1 MFGCNRVNNDARIES
16 HSSGNIIMQGS
27 QVSNPTFI
35 LGSNREMLDMAA
47 QLGRYDVVQ
56 QQFAAFL
63 EAAKQTHPLYP
74 EFSADYNS
82 KLGKLVST
90 PETADAFRNHPKKI
104 KGTYRLDYT
113 KYPHMDKS
121 ETPWAYAYRTQTSVE
136 MDTTSYQEFL
146 GDVED
151 PFPVLTYSE
160 GMTTIISVPEFPDA
174 VEAIVVAGEVSIPF
188 LLRRL
193 PCMEYGWLVFGNVSD
208 NLGFDIRIKAN
219 EAENRT
225 TITFNKNPYA
235 ALETQLLREKLFLS
249 MGKFRKIRITIA
261 GKDLLVFDLSERDIH
276 LALLAA
282 AKPFS
287 QHIENLLSIE
297 KHTGCRFVPNLSK
310 VSAEDY
316 NTAQLLASSIK
327 GEWHP
332 IRGTYDE
339 GVRADYDRIAQE
351 ILDNPGEG
359 KFSSESTIL
368 RLPLYDQ
375 LFTADKA
382 YVMYCDAR
390 ISNFGAVKRAVRKKR
405 KNIHIIIKPQEGKEY
420 FLKYLRFDGLKCFV
434 DAEE

>member
-1 MFGCNRVNNDARIES
+1 MFGNNGVNNDAIIGNC
-16 HSSGNIIMQGS
+16 SSGNIIMQGS
-27 QVSNPTFI
+27 KVSNPTFI
-35 LGSNREMLDMAA
+35 LGSNHEVLDMAA
-47 QLGRYDVVQ
+47 QLGRYDVIQ
-56 QQFAAFL
+56 QQFATFL

-82 KLGKLVST
+82 KLGRLVST
-90 PETADAFRNHPKKI
+90 PETADAFHNHPKII

-121 ETPWAYAYRTQTSVE
+121 ESPWAYAYRTQTSVE

-160 GMTTIISVPEFPDA
+160 GMITIINAPEFPDA
-174 VEAIVVAGEVSIPF
+174 VEALVVAGEVSIPF
-188 LLRRL
+188 QLRRL
-193 PCMEYGWLVFGNVSD
+193 PCMEYGWLIFGNVSE
-208 NLGFDIRIKAN
+208 NLGFDIRIKAS
-219 EAENRT
+219 EAENKT

-235 ALETQLLREKLFLS
+235 ALESQLLREKLFLDIA
-249 MGKFRKIRITIA
+249 KTRKIRITIA
-261 GKDLLVFDLSERDIH
+261 GKDLLVFELSEQDLH
-276 LALLAA
+276 LDLLVA

-297 KHTGCRFVPNLSK
+297 KYTGCRFNPNLSK
-310 VSAEDY
+310 VRAEDY

-332 IRGTYDE
+332 IRGKYDE

-351 ILDNPGEG
+351 ILENPDDGQ
-359 KFSSESTIL
+359 FSSESTVL

-390 ISNFGAVKRAVRKKR
+390 ISNLGAVKRAVRRKR
-405 KNIHIIIKPQEGKEY
+405 KNIQVIIKPQEGKEY

-434 DAEE
+434 DTEE